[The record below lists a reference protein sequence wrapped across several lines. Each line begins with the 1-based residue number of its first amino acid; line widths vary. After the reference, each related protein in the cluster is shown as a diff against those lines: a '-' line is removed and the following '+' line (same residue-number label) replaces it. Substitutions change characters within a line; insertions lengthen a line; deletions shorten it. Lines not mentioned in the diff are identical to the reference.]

1 MTTLSRSQGVSVLRA
16 AGFTPAAALVGTG
29 IMYAESRRVVEATHH
44 NSNGSTDYGLM
55 QINSIHGYD
64 SNRLVT
70 DPLYN
75 ADCAYRIYRDA
86 GGTWGPWSTYH
97 NGSYVA
103 GQTAETAGT
112 VSLPSNIPDPGTIG
126 GRGMSV
132 PTGGGSD
139 FLRRQWEGFKHTIG
153 GSGNDK
159 AALNVVENPL
169 GAIGGAV
176 DNAVGSA
183 LGVNGF
189 LGKISDRQLWN
200 KIGLGFLAGAVVL
213 IGIIIWI
220 QPDAVKTL
228 SKLPIVPV

>member
-16 AGFTPAAALVGTG
+16 AGFSPAAAAVGTG

-64 SNRLVT
+64 SNRLVS

-75 ADCAYRIYRDA
+75 ADCAFKIYKDA
-86 GGTWGPWSTYH
+86 GSTWGPWSTYH
-97 NGSYVA
+97 NGSYIA

-112 VSLPSNIPDPGTIG
+112 VSLPNNIPDPGTIG

-159 AALNVVENPL
+159 AAFNVVKDPV

-176 DNAVGSA
+176 NSA
-183 LGVNGF
+183 IGVNSF
-189 LGKISDRQLWN
+189 LSKISDRQLWN
-200 KIGLGFLAGAVVL
+200 KIGLGALAGFVIL
-213 IGIIIWI
+213 IGIVIWI
-220 QPDAVKTL
+220 EPDTVKTI